1 MLEHYKREVTGI
13 LQVAQSRFFLQRI
26 ESALEASDHERAA
39 AAVLATARQST
50 EYNLSPRAWRELISI
65 GLTQAVLAG
74 SRGLLAEIIE
84 QYGWLAWSGE
94 TDEAQPWELG
104 ASLAQDQVDPKAG
117 AYLGDLLGRAYPN
130 CALGPYTAAH
140 FREREQLAKSA
151 AIEPA
156 WAAANAS
163 RFERAALLA
172 DRVNKHDLA
181 NHCRLRQGVT
191 LMLGKIE
198 AQTARG
204 LLKKLDRDALSPREL
219 LWYAIGMMLSD
230 FWLDRVRAADTID
243 AIATDV
249 IEARPGPVLRA
260 IDKGTIERL
269 VDYLLA
275 RQGLE
280 LQAAEEDRVRAL
292 IGLVYKDSWRAR
304 QKNASLELLLDLQQR
319 VRTPLTECGELIEH
333 LEDRAPTMGEDWTQ
347 SARMMRALH
356 LQLSPTQTSPPLP
369 RQPPSE
375 RHTYSL
381 RALEVLAAIE
391 QDDPGAIEQALL
403 QTRKSLGEQAV
414 GKDPDAA
421 TPIAVALPTL
431 LSWIKNNAP
440 KKRRA
445 GDPEPSDEER
455 LRAERHDFI
464 RELTQACVRA
474 WAPQALSPSYG
485 WWELAAHLI
494 DAKLAAGADAVGIR
508 ALSSHQSPDPSLRD
522 FVLGGLLSWSIEA
535 ADRPAMLRWLE
546 AVEALQPEQQEDE
559 A

>member
-1 MLEHYKREVTGI
+1 MLDTYKSEVTGI

-26 ESALEASDHERAA
+26 ESALEAEDHERAA

-50 EYNLSPRAWRELISI
+50 EYNLSPRAWRELIVI

-74 SRGLLAEIIE
+74 SRGLLAELIE
-84 QYGWLAWSGE
+84 QYSWLAWSGE
-94 TDEAQPWELG
+94 GEDAQPWELG
-104 ASLAQDQVDPKAG
+104 EHLSSRKVDPKAG
-117 AYLGDLLGRAYPN
+117 AYLGDLLARAYPD

-140 FREREQLAKSA
+140 FREREQLARSA
-151 AIEPA
+151 AIEPT
-156 WAAANAS
+156 WASANAS

-172 DRVNKHDLA
+172 DRASMTEMA

-191 LMLGKIE
+191 LMLGKIDS
-198 AQTARG
+198 QTARG
-204 LLKKLDRDALSPREL
+204 ILKKLDRDLLSPREL

-243 AIATDV
+243 EIATDV

-260 IDKGTIERL
+260 IDKATIERL

-292 IGLVYKDSWRAR
+292 IALVYKDSWRAR

-319 VRTPLTECGELIEH
+319 VRAPLVECSELIEH
-333 LEDRAPTMGEDWTQ
+333 LEERAPSMGEDWAQ

-356 LQLSPTQTSPPLP
+356 LQLCAEETSPPLP
-369 RQPPSE
+369 RQPPSD

-403 QTRKSLGEQAV
+403 QTRKSLAEHTV

-421 TPIAVALPTL
+421 TPFAVALPSL
-431 LSWIKNNAP
+431 LAWIKSNAP

-445 GDPEPSDEER
+445 NDPEPTDEER
-455 LRAERHDFI
+455 ARAERHDFI
-464 RELTQACVRA
+464 RELTQTCVRA

-494 DAKLAAGADAVGIR
+494 DAKLSAGADAVGIR

-535 ADRPAMLRWLE
+535 GDRPAMLRWLE
-546 AVEALQPEQQEDE
+546 AVEALQPE
-559 A
+559 